1 MTDFITQTLDD
12 VTVRLREP
20 HNFGF
25 LADLGKVFCVFDE
38 QDSGNIA
45 FGVDAGSERLFV
57 KYAGARPIDSH
68 SEPEAA
74 VARLKEAMPP
84 YQALRHPD
92 LIELREH
99 FPVGE
104 GYAAVFT
111 WFPGESLHAHWAFT
125 PAEKYTHP
133 DSPSCRHKGLP
144 LARRLDCL
152 ETLFAFHEHVAAQG
166 YVAIDFYDGSILY
179 DFVSHR
185 TMICDIDLYAPRPY
199 VNTMGRLWGS
209 TRFMSPEE
217 FELGAVIDE
226 VTNVFTMGATAFALV
241 GGERDRSFEKW
252 EAGTPFF
259 EVACNAIS
267 PDRGSRYPSIKAFR
281 QAWSNAGGASLS

>member
-1 MTDFITQTLDD
+1 MTADVITQTLDG
-12 VTVRLREP
+12 VTFRLREP
-20 HNFGF
+20 HDFGF
-25 LADLGKVFCVFDE
+25 LAQIGKVFCVFDE

-68 SEPEAA
+68 SEPADA
-74 VARLKEAMPP
+74 VARLQAAMPV
-84 YQALRHPD
+84 YQALRHPA

-111 WFPGESLHAHWAFT
+111 WFPGECLHAHWAFT

-152 ETLFAFHEHVAAQG
+152 DTIFAFHEYVAAQG

-179 DFVSHR
+179 DFSRHV
-185 TMICDIDLYAPRPY
+185 TMICDIDVYEKQPY
-199 VNTMGRLWGS
+199 RNTMGRLWGS

-217 FELGAVIDE
+217 FELGADIDE
-226 VTNVFTMGATAFALV
+226 VTNVFTMGATAFALI

-252 EAGTPFF
+252 EAGAALFA
-259 EVACNAIS
+259 VARKAIS
-267 PDRGSRYPSIKAFR
+267 PDRRGRYPSIAAFR
-281 QAWSNAGGASLS
+281 QAWKEAL